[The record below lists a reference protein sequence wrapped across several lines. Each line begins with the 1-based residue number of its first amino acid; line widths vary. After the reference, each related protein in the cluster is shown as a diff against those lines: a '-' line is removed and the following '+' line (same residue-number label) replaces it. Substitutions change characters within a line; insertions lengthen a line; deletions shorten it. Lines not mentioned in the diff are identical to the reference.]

1 MKKVQFTFE
10 DDLHKYFK
18 MSASSYEETMQ
29 EAVSNLVKIYSFYS
43 MKTDEQENYVFEI
56 KKRLEKEKIL
66 SSVFLDLFKIYP
78 LEKEEEDL
86 VYKSFDCIWDEKIIG
101 NIYLTTNSEAVYIRY
116 FDENFYLEDEHVI
129 KKLCFKYEEEKN
141 EIM

>member
-1 MKKVQFTFE
+1 MKKVQFSFE

-18 MSASSYEETMQ
+18 MSASSNEETMQ

-43 MKTDEQENYVFEI
+43 MKTVEQENYVFEI
-56 KKRLEKEKIL
+56 KKRLEKEKSL
-66 SSVFLDLFKIYP
+66 GSVFLDLFKICN

-116 FDENFYLEDEHVI
+116 FDEDFCLEDEHVI
-129 KKLCFKYEEEKN
+129 KKLFFKY
-141 EIM
+141 

>member
-18 MSASSYEETMQ
+18 MSASSNEETMQ

-43 MKTDEQENYVFEI
+43 MKTVEQENYVFEI
-56 KKRLEKEKIL
+56 KKRLEKEKSL
-66 SSVFLDLFKIYP
+66 SSVFLDLFKICN

-101 NIYLTTNSEAVYIRY
+101 NIYLTTNSEGFFIRI
-116 FDENFYLEDEHVI
+116 FDEEFNLEDEHLV
-129 KKLCFKYEEEKN
+129 KKLYWRV
-141 EIM
+141 